1 MRVEVVL
8 AHMRTIHLQ
17 RVLCGLTV
25 AICGL
30 AAVRVSAQANDLPSG
45 SPVTSF
51 DQLWTKIKS
60 GDTVY
65 VLDTSAR
72 ETRGTFAR
80 VSRASIA
87 VLADGQ
93 MREIPFDEVRQVARR
108 GDRLWNGAVIGGAFG
123 AMVGVTVNAA
133 SGGCLFPS
141 CVTTAGERTVFV
153 LVVAGL
159 YAAIGAGI
167 DALIHGR
174 TVVYRATPQRTVHVN
189 PIFSGAHSG
198 ATASVAVGF

>member
-1 MRVEVVL
+1 MRCEVVL
-8 AHMRTIHLQ
+8 AHMKTLHLQ
-17 RVLCGLTV
+17 RALCGLTV

-30 AAVRVSAQANDLPSG
+30 AAVGVSAQANSLPS
-45 SPVTSF
+45 SAAVTSF
-51 DQLWTKIKS
+51 DQLWTKLKS

-72 ETRGTFAR
+72 ETRGRFAR
-80 VSRASIA
+80 VSPASIA

-93 MREIPFDEVRQVARR
+93 IREIPFDEVLQVARR
-108 GDRLWNGAVIGGAFG
+108 GDRLWNGVVIGGAFG

-153 LVVAGL
+153 LVVAGVN
-159 YAAIGAGI
+159 AAIGAGI
-167 DALIHGR
+167 DALIRGR
-174 TVVYRATPQRTVHVN
+174 TVVYRATPRRTVHVN
-189 PIFSGAHSG
+189 PIFSGAHG
-198 ATASVAVGF
+198 VATASVAVGF